1 MESTQFEMADQLKNL
16 REKRK
21 SLEDEAKSVGAEAD
35 AVEKRLSD
43 KMTEQ
48 EVDRFSRNGSTFYL
62 SSRLFASPRFRDKE
76 GKRFIQ
82 TRYNR
87 ISILAQFY
95 LSCHLKAGSGNA

>member
-62 SSRLFASPRFRDKE
+62 SSRLFASPRFGDKE
-76 GKRFIQ
+76 RMPETMPERSAKR
-82 TRYNR
+82 R
-87 ISILAQFY
+87 
-95 LSCHLKAGSGNA
+95 